1 MKIAVLTFH
10 RCINYGSYWQ
20 ARCLLE
26 ALAAGGHEAVLLDA
40 RSRRIDIAE
49 WRCALRPTLP
59 APVPREDRPLY
70 ARKLRAFAQAIE
82 ALPRSRLFALDEPQ
96 AMESFDAVVVGSDEV
111 WNFHHP
117 WYAAQP
123 LFFGEGL
130 RAPRRFAYAASFG
143 PYPAD
148 FGMEA
153 AWAARL
159 RGFDAVSVRDA
170 NSASLVA
177 QALGTPPGRVLDPC
191 LLASCPLLAQDE
203 GDLPEGPHA
212 VVYGHNFSPWFAE
225 GARRW
230 AQSRGVR
237 LVSIGYRNDWA
248 DAQWLDAGPLAFP
261 GVLAAARAV
270 FTNFFHGCVFALRL
284 QRPWACE
291 GSAYRAIKVGD
302 LLATLGAQAHQ
313 LGPGDGSPAWDAV
326 LDAPPAPAIMA
337 RLAAQRSASTQWLHG
352 ALQGG
357 RLAQPSGVPAGAHE
371 PAIAVFMQRPG
382 HAGG

>member
-26 ALAAGGHEAVLLDA
+26 ALAGWGHEAVLLDA

-59 APVPREDRPLY
+59 TPVPRADRPLY

-82 ALPRSRLFALDEPQ
+82 ALPRSRPFALDEPQ

-123 LFFGEGL
+123 LFFSEGL
-130 RAPRRFAYAASFG
+130 RAPRRIAYAASFG
-143 PYPAD
+143 QYPAD

-159 RGFDAVSVRDA
+159 RGFDAASVRDA
-170 NSASLVA
+170 NSAGLVA
-177 QALGTPPGRVLDPC
+177 QALGTVPERVLDPC
-191 LLASCPLLAQDE
+191 LLSSGSPLAQDD
-203 GDLPEGPHA
+203 GDGPEGPYA

-230 AQSRGVR
+230 AQQRGLR
-237 LVSIGYRNDWA
+237 LVNIGYRNDWA
-248 DAQWLDAGPLAFP
+248 DAQWLDAGPLVFP
-261 GVLAAARAV
+261 GVLAGAQAV
-270 FTNFFHGCVFALRL
+270 LTNFFHGCVFALRL

-313 LGPGDGSPAWDAV
+313 LGPNDDPAAWDAV
-326 LDAPPAPAIMA
+326 LDAPPAAALMA
-337 RLAAQRSASTQWLHG
+337 RLAAQRAASTRWLRG
-352 ALQGG
+352 ALQSE
-357 RLAQPSGVPAGAHE
+357 LAAAPGLAGLGTAGA
-371 PAIAVFMQRPG
+371 VFTQGPG